1 MHSSKLK
8 SIYLI
13 IYGIVST
20 LFWATT
26 LYFTIN
32 EIIGI
37 KSTYE
42 QLGKHMIA
50 LRISQSLA
58 VLDII
63 NSSLGIVKSQF
74 LPTIIQV
81 SSRLHIVW
89 IVFYLS
95 PENSRQISTVFSNIM
110 IITWS
115 LSELIRYPYY
125 VILQCSFNFPSIRMP
140 LFLKWLRYSAFAVLY
155 PIGIFSEVIICSN
168 FISDIYNNSSSS
180 DPVYQRLLHFPTKMP
195 NALNFEV
202 NLACLYIVI
211 LCIYIPGSIF
221 MYSYMIRQRKKSLI
235 NLWKLEGDN
244 TKVE

>member
-1 MHSSKLK
+1 MRRFKPK
-8 SIYLI
+8 SLYLI
-13 IYGIVST
+13 TYGIIST
-20 LFWATT
+20 LLWATT

-32 EIIGI
+32 EILGI
-37 KSTYE
+37 KGVSD

-58 VLDII
+58 VFDII
-63 NSSLGIVKSQF
+63 NSSFGIVRSQF

-95 PENSRQISTVFSNIM
+95 PGNSRQISTMFSNIM
-110 IITWS
+110 IVTWS

-125 VILQCSFNFPSIRMP
+125 VVLQFSFIFPSIRMP

-155 PIGIFSEVIICSN
+155 PIGILSEVIICSN
-168 FISDIYNNSSSS
+168 FISDIYNNSSSN
-180 DPVYQRLLHFPTKMP
+180 DPVYQRLLHFPSKMP

-221 MYSYMIRQRKKSLI
+221 MYSYMIKQRKKSLI
-235 NLWKLEGDN
+235 NLWKLESDN

>member
-1 MHSSKLK
+1 MHCHKSKGV
-8 SIYLI
+8 YLI
-13 IYGIVST
+13 TYGIIST
-20 LFWATT
+20 LLWAAT

-32 EIIGI
+32 ELFTINGGSG
-37 KSTYE
+37 K
-42 QLGKHMIA
+42 LGKHMIA
-50 LRISQSLA
+50 LRASQSLA
-58 VLDII
+58 LLDII
-63 NSSLGIVKSQF
+63 NSSFGIVKSQF

-89 IVFYLS
+89 IIFYLS
-95 PENSRQISTVFSNIM
+95 PQNSRQVSTIFSNIM

-125 VILQCSFNFPSIRMP
+125 VVLQCSLKFPSIRMP

-155 PIGIFSEVIICSN
+155 PIGILSEVIICSN
-168 FISDIYNNSSSS
+168 FISDIYNNSSSN

-221 MYSYMIRQRKKSLI
+221 MYSYMIKQRKNSLV
-235 NLWKLEGDN
+235 NLWKSESDTKLE
-244 TKVE
+244 